1 MGKHCQCS
9 TPAGKLHTSFATGFD
24 AALRVAQHLVMKYA
38 QNALPQAN
46 VTGIAICTSIPM
58 GKHTTWRGIP
68 EATCKPLFHVQI
80 SGTTLFHVQMMGLP
94 VLFIF

>member
-38 QNALPQAN
+38 QNALPPAN
-46 VTGIAICTSIPM
+46 RIVKDRWYMKIRS
-58 GKHTTWRGIP
+58 
-68 EATCKPLFHVQI
+68 V
-80 SGTTLFHVQMMGLP
+80 STTLRFY
-94 VLFIF
+94 